1 MKLSEIKI
9 TDVEEYLR
17 LEYGSYSEGV
27 MSAVMAAAEKYIL
40 EYTGLSKEQADEK
53 EEFYIAY
60 MALCQDMFDNRTMYV
75 DKTNINKTVETIL
88 GMHCINLL

>member
-27 MSAVMAAAEKYIL
+27 MSAVMAAESI
-40 EYTGLSKEQADEK
+40 
-53 EEFYIAY
+53 F
-60 MALCQDMFDNRTMYV
+60 
-75 DKTNINKTVETIL
+75 
-88 GMHCINLL
+88 